1 MCMYKLL
8 IIDDD
13 MEDIRQL
20 NERLDDVYSLEFT
33 DNINEGI
40 RLISEN
46 SFSGIII
53 SFMMEGKDCFT
64 VLDYLKDT
72 RLIETIP
79 VIVIVSE
86 KENDIINGVYNY
98 DICDAIHKPFGNN
111 TLKNRIRNVVNLYEQ
126 KKDLIVSNSELE
138 RAIIKANEA
147 VDNKTRFLFNMSHDI
162 RTPMNAIIGLAE
174 MTKKYMN
181 DNAKAVDCLTKL
193 MSASNHLLGIIDDL
207 LDISYM
213 EQGKMLLAYER
224 CNLADIVRDISNIII
239 QQCKD
244 KNIKFD
250 LTVNNLSNEAVI
262 ADPKRL
268 RQAFINILCNSVKFT
283 ENQGVVGF
291 DITEIKSD
299 KADKSKYIFRLSD
312 NGIGMSESFVKKM
325 FVPFEREEDQSR
337 PYIEGTGLGLAIT
350 KNIIDCMGGKIDVV
364 SKLNVGTQIS
374 IELEFDKDCY
384 AKSAYTDVYKKYK
397 AAVVDYDRA
406 AGLDVVSEF
415 EVFGIETV
423 YYRGLDG
430 ILASDDLPDI
440 VAVRLVEGDK
450 GSLEMTCEIKE
461 MYPDIKFIKILDRT
475 SEYIVEEND
484 TIFESYVQRP
494 IFPSDLKKSLDDVLG
509 LSEKKIQGIAHDEFL
524 KGKRALVVDDNEIN
538 RMIVVEFLSYAGIK
552 ADNCESGIEA
562 LNILNN
568 AREGYY
574 DIILMDLLMPGMDG
588 YETASRI
595 RDMPEGCYKD
605 IPIVILSADAFAREK
620 VLDKRNHM
628 NGFLCKPFT
637 REALYETIYHSMA

>member
-1 MCMYKLL
+1 M
-8 IIDDD
+8 
-13 MEDIRQL
+13 
-20 NERLDDVYSLEFT
+20 
-33 DNINEGI
+33 
-40 RLISEN
+40 
-46 SFSGIII
+46 
-53 SFMMEGKDCFT
+53 
-64 VLDYLKDT
+64 
-72 RLIETIP
+72 
-79 VIVIVSE
+79 
-86 KENDIINGVYNY
+86 
-98 DICDAIHKPFGNN
+98 
-111 TLKNRIRNVVNLYEQ
+111 
-126 KKDLIVSNSELE
+126 
-138 RAIIKANEA
+138 
-147 VDNKTRFLFNMSHDI
+147 
-162 RTPMNAIIGLAE
+162 
-174 MTKKYMN
+174 
-181 DNAKAVDCLTKL
+181 
-193 MSASNHLLGIIDDL
+193 
-207 LDISYM
+207 
-213 EQGKMLLAYER
+213 
-224 CNLADIVRDISNIII
+224 
-239 QQCKD
+239 
-244 KNIKFD
+244 
-250 LTVNNLSNEAVI
+250 
-262 ADPKRL
+262 
-268 RQAFINILCNSVKFT
+268 
-283 ENQGVVGF
+283 
-291 DITEIKSD
+291 
-299 KADKSKYIFRLSD
+299 
-312 NGIGMSESFVKKM
+312 
-325 FVPFEREEDQSR
+325 
-337 PYIEGTGLGLAIT
+337 
-350 KNIIDCMGGKIDVV
+350 V

-450 GSLEMTCEIKE
+450 GSLKMTCEIKE
-461 MYPDIKFIKILDRT
+461 MYPDTKFIKILDRT

-509 LSEKKIQGIAHDEFL
+509 LSQKKNQGIAHDEFL

-595 RDMPEGCYKD
+595 RNMPEGCYKD

-637 REALYETIYHSMA
+637 REALYETIYHSIA

>member
-1 MCMYKLL
+1 MYKLL

-20 NERLDDVYSLEFT
+20 NERLYDVYSLEFT

-193 MSASNHLLGIIDDL
+193 MSASDHLLGIIDDL

-250 LTVNNLSNEAVI
+250 LTVNNLSPEAVI
-262 ADPKRL
+262 ADPKR
-268 RQAFINILCNSVKFT
+268 
-283 ENQGVVGF
+283 
-291 DITEIKSD
+291 
-299 KADKSKYIFRLSD
+299 
-312 NGIGMSESFVKKM
+312 
-325 FVPFEREEDQSR
+325 
-337 PYIEGTGLGLAIT
+337 
-350 KNIIDCMGGKIDVV
+350 
-364 SKLNVGTQIS
+364 
-374 IELEFDKDCY
+374 
-384 AKSAYTDVYKKYK
+384 
-397 AAVVDYDRA
+397 
-406 AGLDVVSEF
+406 
-415 EVFGIETV
+415 
-423 YYRGLDG
+423 
-430 ILASDDLPDI
+430 
-440 VAVRLVEGDK
+440 
-450 GSLEMTCEIKE
+450 
-461 MYPDIKFIKILDRT
+461 
-475 SEYIVEEND
+475 
-484 TIFESYVQRP
+484 
-494 IFPSDLKKSLDDVLG
+494 
-509 LSEKKIQGIAHDEFL
+509 
-524 KGKRALVVDDNEIN
+524 
-538 RMIVVEFLSYAGIK
+538 
-552 ADNCESGIEA
+552 
-562 LNILNN
+562 
-568 AREGYY
+568 
-574 DIILMDLLMPGMDG
+574 
-588 YETASRI
+588 
-595 RDMPEGCYKD
+595 
-605 IPIVILSADAFAREK
+605 
-620 VLDKRNHM
+620 
-628 NGFLCKPFT
+628 
-637 REALYETIYHSMA
+637 